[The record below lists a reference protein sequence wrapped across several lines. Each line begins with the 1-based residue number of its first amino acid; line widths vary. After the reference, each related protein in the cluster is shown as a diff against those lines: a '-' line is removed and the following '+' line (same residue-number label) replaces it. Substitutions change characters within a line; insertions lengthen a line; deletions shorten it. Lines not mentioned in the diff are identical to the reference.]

1 MTGLAHGVRLVPLLA
16 ASTLRAALAQELQ
29 AVDGQARWLSAIS
42 SMQSSFTADDSNS
55 EVGASTD
62 SDSKTSLDSQ
72 ASQIVSGIMETFLHE
87 NELEPGEMECLV
99 NGSSQFAA
107 QVTAVSS
114 HAAALLQSVTKTK
127 SSSSSSLLGSSHQQ
141 SSVNDQA
148 GDISSMV
155 DSINDGEDMPQD
167 TSGSSDAPDS
177 SGSEAD
183 PAPSAEQELG
193 LFFGSDRRLEGLNA
207 AAMAMSATFVGMQL
221 GGTMQQMVT
230 LAHEVVKKCVHADAL
245 AAFQLAG
252 VHMRSLQYMEGRFRA
267 NGKEIAVELANATK
281 AYEDHN
287 PHEFGRNVGK
297 ALRKVLLSSSNGTQL
312 PEGPPNTTAMANMS
326 AGLIEGFF
334 GPGAALDVKSDDYP
348 MPVHIDMHQ
357 CMSENVKFFQQ
368 VWAETMFL
376 FAQEDLDGNAINN
389 MSGAQKKAQ
398 FGTTVAF
405 SMMQLPSALKQCN
418 LGSDEQDV
426 LEDAIKAMGKGT
438 SFKFTW
444 PDGSIDKDEV
454 ANKMADSVKA
464 WSELDYHTIG
474 TKLGRLLQE
483 FAVKAYPQKYA
494 MDGDLLRQL
503 RPNLKGSRTRRRSAL
518 MAWVAPG
525 LAASLLAGLLAL
537 RMVRQRRAPGDE
549 DGGRVWDPEDQPSGM
564 GAE

>member
-1 MTGLAHGVRLVPLLA
+1 MAAAAWRGALVLATALRSA
-16 ASTLRAALAQELQ
+16 AAGSG
-29 AVDGQARWLSAIS
+29 DQARRLSEIS
-42 SMQSSFTADDSNS
+42 SMESSFTADDANP
-55 EVGASTD
+55 EVSASTD
-62 SDSKTSLDSQ
+62 SDGASSLESQ

-99 NGSSQFAA
+99 NGSSQFAGE
-107 QVTAVSS
+107 VTAVSS
-114 HAAALLQSVTKTK
+114 RAAALLQSTMRTK
-127 SSSSSSLLGSSHQQ
+127 SSSSSSLLGSSHQK

-155 DSINDGEDMPQD
+155 DRIADGEDITPED
-167 TSGSSDAPDS
+167 SSGSSDAPDS
-177 SGSEAD
+177 GGSEAD
-183 PAPSAEQELG
+183 SGEQESAEQELG

-312 PEGPPNTTAMANMS
+312 PEGPPNTSAMANMS

-389 MSGAQKKAQ
+389 ISGAQKKAQ

-537 RMVRQRRAPGDE
+537 RMVRAGRAPGDAA
-549 DGGRVWDPEDQPSGM
+549 GGRGWDPEDQLSGM